1 MRDDQVTSLL
11 RLPAAPPAVS
21 PGSVRRPHLDDR
33 ITAAVRGPVTL
44 VSAGP
49 GYGKTLTLASWAR
62 GGRAPGAVAWLAMD
76 ETDNHVQSFWSDVL
90 GALAVVDIVP
100 ADSALRHMTPAA
112 GFGAPELT
120 QIREGAQHDPATDPA
135 RQEQRAEEERPL
147 AQGHQIRG
155 LPQRRGNEQW
165 DQADQGAERLAPHQ
179 RQRPPFGQQVGHGN
193 RRPFTGITSV
203 PPRCDR
209 TAPRTCRPRA
219 KSDPEQFGLRRGEL
233 LVAEHTLVLQCR
245 ELLEL
250 IPH

>member
-155 LPQRRGNEQW
+155 LPQRRGNEQGIR
-165 DQADQGAERLAPHQ
+165 QTRARSASLHISGNARHLASRSVTEIGALSPGLLRYLPVVTERHRGHAVPGRNQIPSSLAFAAVNSSSLSTPWS
-179 RQRPPFGQQVGHGN
+179 F
-193 RRPFTGITSV
+193 SV
-203 PPRCDR
+203 ASCW
-209 TAPRTCRPRA
+209 
-219 KSDPEQFGLRRGEL
+219 S
-233 LVAEHTLVLQCR
+233 
-245 ELLEL
+245 
-250 IPH
+250 